1 MLRRLLGASLCCLLL
16 LPLTAKAAATA
27 PAGVREIVDAA
38 IAPIMRQY
46 GIPGMAVGIILNG
59 HIYVCDYGLAS
70 RANGQPVDADT
81 LFEIGSISKT
91 FNTAV
96 ATYAVDRGRLTL
108 FGKAGKYLP
117 ALSGSAFGQISV
129 LNLGTYSAGGLPLQF
144 PDGIDTQP
152 QLTSYLKHWKPAYP
166 PGTMR
171 LYSNV
176 SIGLFGFIAANSLQV
191 DYAQFLQDQMFPALG
206 LSQSF
211 IILPA
216 GELPNYAQGYAE
228 DGTPTRM
235 APGLLVPEYVG
246 VRTTAAD
253 LARYLAINMGMFP
266 IDPAWQK
273 AIIATH
279 TGYDQLK
286 AGGMIQDLGWEE
298 YKLPVS
304 LAALQ
309 AGNSYQI
316 ILNPNPVTPLNPPL
330 PPGSDF
336 LLNKTGSTNGFGAY
350 VAYVPQN
357 KIGIVLLANRNYP
370 IPARVGAAYAILSKL
385 NADSFEN

>member
-1 MLRRLLGASLCCLLL
+1 MLRRLRRAGLCVLLL
-16 LPLTAKAAATA
+16 LPLKAKAAETA
-27 PAGVREIVDAA
+27 PAGVQEIVTAS
-38 IAPIMRQY
+38 IAPLMRQY
-46 GIPGMAVGIILNG
+46 GISGMAVGIILNG

-70 RANGQPVDADT
+70 RATGRPVNTGT

-96 ATYAVDRGRLTL
+96 ATYAVEKGTL
-108 FGKAGKYLP
+108 ALADKTSKHLP
-117 ALSGSAFGQISV
+117 ALSGSAFDQVSL

-152 QLTSYLKHWKPAYP
+152 QLTAYLKQWKPSYP
-166 PGTMR
+166 PGAVR

-176 SIGLFGFIAANSLQV
+176 SIGLFGFIAADSLKV
-191 DYAQFLQDQMFPALG
+191 DYAQFLQDRMFPALG
-206 LSQSF
+206 LGHSF
-211 IILPA
+211 VILPA
-216 GELPNYAQGYAE
+216 GALPNYAQGYAD
-228 DGTPTRM
+228 DGAPIRL

-266 IDPAWQK
+266 IDPVWQK
-273 AIIATH
+273 AVIATH
-279 TGYDQLK
+279 TGYEQLQ

-298 YKLPVS
+298 YKLPVR

-309 AGNSYQI
+309 AGNAYQI
-316 ILNPNPVTPLNPPL
+316 ILNPNPVTPLNPPI
-330 PPGSDF
+330 PPGNDF

-350 VAYVPQN
+350 VAYVPRH
-357 KIGIVLLANRNYP
+357 KTGIVLLANRNYP
-370 IPARVGAAYAILSKL
+370 IPARIAAAYAILSKL
-385 NADSFEN
+385 DADSFRE

>member
-1 MLRRLLGASLCCLLL
+1 VLRRFLLGGLCLLSL
-16 LPLTAKAAATA
+16 LPASAIAATET
-27 PAGVREIVDAA
+27 PPGVRAIVTAA
-38 IAPIMRQY
+38 VAPLMRQF
-46 GIPGMAVGIILNG
+46 GIPGMAVGIVLNG
-59 HIYVCDYGLAS
+59 QIYVCDYGLAS
-70 RANGQPVDADT
+70 RATGRPVDAGT
-81 LFEIGSISKT
+81 LFEIGSVSKT
-91 FNTAV
+91 FNTVV
-96 ATYAVDRGRLTL
+96 ATYAVDQGRLTL
-108 FGKAGKYLP
+108 SGKVSKYLP
-117 ALSGSAFGQISV
+117 ALSGSAFDQISL

-152 QLTSYLKHWKPAYP
+152 QLTAYLKDWKPAYP

-176 SIGLFGFIAANSLQV
+176 SIALFGFIAADSLQA
-191 DYAQFLQDQMFPALG
+191 DYAQFLQDRMFPALG
-206 LSQSF
+206 LNHSF
-211 IILPA
+211 ITLPA
-216 GELPNYAQGYAE
+216 GAMPNYAQGYAE

-266 IDPAWQK
+266 IDPVWQK

-279 TGYDQLK
+279 TGYDQLRP
-286 AGGMIQDLGWEE
+286 GGMIQDLGWEE

-316 ILNPNPVTPLNPPL
+316 ILKPNPVKSLNPPI
-330 PPGSDF
+330 PPGSDV

-350 VAYVPQN
+350 IAFVPRS

-370 IPARVGAAYAILSKL
+370 IPARIATAYAILSKL
-385 NADSFEN
+385 NADSFRE